1 MFSVCVLLLA
11 VLFLFAVVFG
21 CCSVLVSLLHDL
33 SHPHSLHTKDVKF
46 FICLSERVLD
56 LL

>member
-1 MFSVCVLLLA
+1 MFSVCVLFLA
-11 VLFLFAVVFG
+11 VLFLFVVVFG
-21 CCSVLVSLLHDL
+21 CFSVLVSLLHDL

-46 FICLSERVLD
+46 LTCLSERALD